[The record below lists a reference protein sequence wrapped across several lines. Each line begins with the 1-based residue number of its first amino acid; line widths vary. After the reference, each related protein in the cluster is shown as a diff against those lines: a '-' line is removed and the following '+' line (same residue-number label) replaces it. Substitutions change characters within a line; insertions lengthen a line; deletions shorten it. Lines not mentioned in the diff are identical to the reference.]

1 MRTYTEQ
8 ELGQK
13 INKFLTKR
21 IQRFPE
27 LRKES
32 RIKHKD
38 SYGGRIINTLEKA
51 SMLWGRYVHA

>member
-21 IQRFPE
+21 NQRFPE
-27 LRKES
+27 LRDVG
-32 RIKHKD
+32 RFKHKD
-38 SYGGRIINTLEKA
+38 GYGRRIIMTLEKA
-51 SMLWGRYVHA
+51 STLWGRYIHA

>member
-1 MRTYTEQ
+1 MRAYTEQ

-21 IQRFPE
+21 AQRFPE
-27 LRKES
+27 LRDVS
-32 RIKHKD
+32 RFKHKD
-38 SYGGRIINTLEKA
+38 GYGGRIITTLEKA